1 MMESNPISWSL
12 LRDWTLFRGLWFLT
26 RIQLVS
32 QFTTIHFTQGMQWN
46 VSGSKLC
53 EVPTPPPESERRVQ
67 VSIIAFV
74 GERYYLLVNVG
85 LSKYLG
91 CIALH
96 CIEVVAPE
104 DPLELE

>member
-1 MMESNPISWSL
+1 
-12 LRDWTLFRGLWFLT
+12 
-26 RIQLVS
+26 
-32 QFTTIHFTQGMQWN
+32 MQWN

-53 EVPTPPPESERRVQ
+53 EVPTTPPESESRVQ

-91 CIALH
+91 CIASEFVLEFVNEVKVSPEWTSLSLQTLSM
-96 CIEVVAPE
+96 CIASAP
-104 DPLELE
+104 LS